1 MNESSMAYPGKYNDQ
16 MHFGMT
22 KREVFL
28 KDVLAGLCANPNFSP
43 ARYADEEGQIS
54 YEDLVAKANA
64 ITDAV
69 FRNG

>member
-1 MNESSMAYPGKYNDQ
+1 MISHEMAYPGKYNEQ

-43 ARYADEEGQIS
+43 ARYADEEGQLT

-64 ITDAV
+64 IVNEV
-69 FRNG
+69 FKDG